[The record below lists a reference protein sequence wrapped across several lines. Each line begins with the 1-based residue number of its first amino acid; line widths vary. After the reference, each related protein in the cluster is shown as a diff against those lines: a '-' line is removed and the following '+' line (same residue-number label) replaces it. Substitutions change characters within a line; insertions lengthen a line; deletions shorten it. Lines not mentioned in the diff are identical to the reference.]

1 MTNQKPRS
9 AREEPG
15 EPIDEPAFGGS
26 AAETGGLYNEDG
38 PTAVNVEGDTM
49 GTRDE
54 AEPGEEPESDPYS
67 G

>member
-1 MTNQKPRS
+1 MTEHDEPRD
-9 AREEPG
+9 RRTRPV
-15 EPIDEPAFGGS
+15 DEPAFGGS
-26 AAETGGLYNEDG
+26 ASETGGLYDQDG